1 MPKRKSKE
9 VVREGK
15 GFLIVATKRVG
26 YYKAA
31 VKLAESILDFWP
43 DARITLFTE
52 ERWIDQKSDECAL
65 GTGDYQLFEN
75 VITWEVPAH
84 IRAKLWALQHTPY
97 ETTCYLDCD
106 MYCEHEDIENIF
118 DLLEDKDLVFTK
130 IRPYNAK
137 LTKLSNTEEMTAH
150 CGWFIYNSKPETIK
164 LMSSWWGEY
173 CHQQEPDYE
182 LEHYPKDAIKWDTFT
197 MWRLLEYSDH
207 GVNWGFVKDPDA
219 RWNFVNGY
227 KEEELQG
234 AERVLYHYT
243 IPEWKLDE

>member
-52 ERWIDQKSDECAL
+52 ERWIDQKSDECSL

-75 VITWEVPAH
+75 VITWEVPSH
-84 IRAKLWALQHTPY
+84 LRAKLWALQHTPY
-97 ETTCYLDCD
+97 KTTCYLDCD

-150 CGWFIYNSKPETIK
+150 CGWFIYNDKPETIK

-173 CHQQEPDYE
+173 NRQQEPDYE
-182 LEHYPKDAIKWDTFT
+182 LEHYPRDATKWDTFT

-227 KEEELQG
+227 KDEELQG
-234 AERVLYHYT
+234 SERVLYHYT